1 MVLEITKNESL
12 ADIVAL
18 PWMYNFDKSPYNMI
32 TKKISLKF
40 QLAELSSYNIFH
52 KSSILQKNIV
62 CKKSFYKRIKICISV
77 LDIML
82 LHSSIIYRWDH

>member
-18 PWMYNFDKSPYNMI
+18 PWMYNFDQSPYKII

-40 QLAELSSYNIFH
+40 QLAELSYYI
-52 KSSILQKNIV
+52 
-62 CKKSFYKRIKICISV
+62 
-77 LDIML
+77 
-82 LHSSIIYRWDH
+82 